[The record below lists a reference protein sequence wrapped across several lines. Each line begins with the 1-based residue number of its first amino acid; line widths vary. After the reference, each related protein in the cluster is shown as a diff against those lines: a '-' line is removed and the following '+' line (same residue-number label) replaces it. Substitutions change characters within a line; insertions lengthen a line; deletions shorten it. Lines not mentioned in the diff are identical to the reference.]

1 MAARS
6 PEDAMACREEVRE
19 LFEGVTTVGTSVVLE
34 LALHKHLLEGSAI
47 SCAQV

>member
-19 LFEGVTTVGTSVVLE
+19 LFEGGTTVGTSVVLE
-34 LALHKHLLEGSAI
+34 LALHKHLLKGSAI
-47 SCAQV
+47 GCAQV